1 MSFARTLVRTKLKQ
15 RQGNNKIQQAFRAIR
30 IKMVGIKAYKREL
43 KATTG
48 RS

>member
-15 RQGNNKIQQAFRAIR
+15 KQGNNKIREAFKRIR
-30 IKMVGIKAYKREL
+30 IQMVGIKAYRRLL